1 MNDPIDLSVPW
12 LEPYREAA
20 ATGGASFGT
29 LLWKSEEFQRMRF
42 RVMAEMLDMTGR
54 VVIDCGCGRA
64 DLLVYLASKGI
75 DYRAYVGVDAL
86 PVMVEH
92 CQNRIQKQ
100 GLLRARAILGDF
112 VSGAGAGGGG
122 GSSGGSSG
130 GTSGGAGEGGGGGA
144 FATYIRDLGAGTHAL
159 GGGGE
164 IFVFSGS
171 LNTLDQVMALRVLE
185 RAWNAL
191 VPGGQGEGRPGAGM
205 IFNFLSGAC
214 GNKWRGVDTG
224 PAKRF
229 DPRAM
234 MDFALGRSAKVA
246 FRQDYL
252 DGHDATILML
262 V

>member
-112 VSGAGAGGGG
+112 VSGAG
-122 GSSGGSSG
+122 
-130 GTSGGAGEGGGGGA
+130 GGGGGA
-144 FATYIRDLGAGTHAL
+144 FASYIRDVGAGTHAL

-164 IFVFSGS
+164 VFVFSGS

-191 VPGGQGEGRPGAGM
+191 VPGGQGEGRPGSGM

-214 GNKWRGVDTG
+214 GNKWRSVDTG

-234 MDFALGRSAKVA
+234 MDFALARAAKVA

-262 V
+262 A